1 MSLIRVWTDVG
12 LDKNVSLYARILRTE
27 GTVYTIQFLSPTD
40 EEDDH
45 GQTIYRYEEDD
56 TYEIDDDSI
65 THYFHTD
72 DETEIGFKQV
82 SEGAWIK
89 IDSDSDE
96 DYVPSESEDDSTDE
110 EEEEEEDD
118 ELTEDEDDEVDDY
131 GDGDDEGGYYGEDD

>member
-12 LDKNVSLYARILRTE
+12 LDKNVSLYARILRNE
-27 GTVYTIQFLSPTD
+27 GTMYTIQFLSPTD

-45 GQTIYRYEEDD
+45 GQIIYRYEEDD

-82 SEGAWIK
+82 SEGAWVK
-89 IDSDSDE
+89 FDTDSDE
-96 DYVPSESEDDSTDE
+96 DYVPSESDDDSTDE
-110 EEEEEEDD
+110 EETEED
-118 ELTEDEDDEVDDY
+118 ELTTDDDYDEDEE
-131 GDGDDEGGYYGEDD
+131 EYYGEDD